1 MILYPFTPNASK
13 KLLSYFRVESEP
25 SFKLLEEKIRPNL
38 DEDPQPLFQK
48 ITSKEIEKLRKYA

>member
-1 MILYPFTPNASK
+1 
-13 KLLSYFRVESEP
+13 LSYFRVESEP